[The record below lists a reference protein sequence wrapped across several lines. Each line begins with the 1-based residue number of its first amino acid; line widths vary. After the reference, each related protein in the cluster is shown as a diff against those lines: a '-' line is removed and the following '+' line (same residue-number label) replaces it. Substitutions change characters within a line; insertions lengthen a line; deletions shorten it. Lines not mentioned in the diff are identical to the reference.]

1 MVVGQQLDDDLLGFC
16 GHKGQQLRDS
26 SALFLLKVK
35 LHVAGNSTHNEW
47 SGEFKFVVKR
57 LLLELL

>member
-1 MVVGQQLDDDLLGFC
+1 MVVGQQLNDDLLGFC

-35 LHVAGNSTHNEW
+35 LHVAGNSTQNEW
-47 SGEFKFVVKR
+47 SERIQICSETLTFGIA
-57 LLLELL
+57 